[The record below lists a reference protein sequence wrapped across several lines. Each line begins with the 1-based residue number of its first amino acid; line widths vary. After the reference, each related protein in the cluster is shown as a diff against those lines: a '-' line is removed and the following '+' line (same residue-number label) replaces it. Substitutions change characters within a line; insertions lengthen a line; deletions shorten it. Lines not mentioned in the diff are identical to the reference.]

1 MLYKY
6 GKCISPVLFKSL
18 KSNTMENMENT
29 DSNINASGNKNVS
42 AEEKYVPTTTI
53 LNRNIR

>member
-1 MLYKY
+1 
-6 GKCISPVLFKSL
+6 
-18 KSNTMENMENT
+18 MENMENT